1 MTTSISKQGK
11 TEPFEFQVGKGDVG
25 YHTIVHVFGYNAD
38 ADSAAE
44 ETVWPPGTAIP
55 YLASPV
61 TMKVSSSS
69 AADVNTS
76 GTGAWTVFIKGINNN
91 GEEASET
98 VALNG
103 QTAVNTATTYS
114 FIQSV
119 TVLAVGTGGANAG
132 NIYVGTGT
140 VTAGVPAVIHGFA
153 GLGENN
159 SLTGAWQCP
168 TGHTAYVTYGS
179 ISSGT
184 ESGAQFITGRLK
196 LMGSN
201 GVQRTAA
208 IVTFANGLYPFDFTF
223 PVKINAGERVTATVK
238 TTADNEAVSSY
249 FQIVLVEDT
258 P

>member
-1 MTTSISKQGK
+1 MTSSISKFGR
-11 TEPFEFQVGKGDVG
+11 TESFEFQVGKGDIG
-25 YHTIVHVFGYNAD
+25 YHTAVHVFGFNAD

-69 AADVNTS
+69 TNDASA
-76 GTGAWTVFIKGINNN
+76 GTGARTVYITGINNN

-103 QTAVNTATTYS
+103 QTAVNTTKTYS

-119 TVLAVGTGGANAG
+119 TVLAVGSGGANAG
-132 NIYVGTGT
+132 NIYVGTGV
-140 VTAGVPAVIHGFA
+140 VTAGVPAVIHGFI
-153 GLGENN
+153 GIGENN

-168 TGHTAYVTYGS
+168 TGHTAYVTVGS
-179 ISSGT
+179 IASGT
-184 ESGAQFITGRLK
+184 ETGGNFVTGRLK

-201 GVQRTAA
+201 GIQRTAA
-208 IVTFANGLYPFDFTF
+208 IITIFNTYASFDFSY
-223 PVKINAGERVTATVK
+223 PIKVNAGERITATVK
-238 TTADNEAVSSY
+238 TLANNEAVSCY
-249 FQIVLVEDT
+249 FQIVLIEDT

>member
-11 TEPFEFQVGKGDVG
+11 YEPFEFQVGKGDVG

-55 YLASPV
+55 YLSSPV

-69 AADVNTS
+69 TADVATS
-76 GTGAWTVFIKGINNN
+76 GTGAWTVYIKGINNN
-91 GEEASET
+91 GEEADEIVS
-98 VALNG
+98 LNG
-103 QTAVNTATTYS
+103 QTSVDTTKTYS
-114 FIQSV
+114 FIQQV
-119 TVLAVGTGGANAG
+119 TVLTVGSGGSNAG
-132 NIYVGTGT
+132 NIYVGTGV
-140 VTAGVPAVIHGFA
+140 VTTGVPAVIHGFA

-159 SLTGAWQCP
+159 SLTGSWQCP

-184 ESGAQFITGRLK
+184 ENGANFIAGRLK

-201 GVQRTAA
+201 GIQRTAA

-238 TTADNEAVSSY
+238 TSADNEAVSCY
-249 FQIVLVEDT
+249 FQIVLIEDT